1 MTTERVPPPVEDVDL
16 SWEPEHLHE
25 EWPSGRDTEF
35 VMWRVEQAFVD
46 QAKAGPGGLMLDVA
60 SGYAR
65 HAHLFR
71 DHGWRYIGIEPSEDM
86 IQRAVAW
93 TAAEGDPVEIMRG
106 IGETLPFRDDTFD
119 RLLCMSSL
127 DHFANPGAG
136 MVEMARIL
144 KPGGHLVI
152 GLVNYA
158 GVACN
163 LSRVMY
169 RAGRR
174 FGAIPSG
181 KRMFWDDPTEGE
193 HTFEGKTKSLKKWA
207 KGVLELEREY
217 GASMMWAVPGWKYV
231 FRPFPGDTRP
241 MVLARSA
248 ILRTA
253 DRIGRTFPTASDF
266 VVTTWRKP

>member
-1 MTTERVPPPVEDVDL
+1 MTTERIPPPKEDVDL
-16 SWEPEHLHE
+16 SWQPEPLQED
-25 EWPSGRDTEF
+25 WPDGRDTEF
-35 VMWRVEQAFVD
+35 IMWRMEEAFLD
-46 QAKAGPGGLMLDVA
+46 EAMRGAGGLLLDVA
-60 SGYAR
+60 CGHAR
-65 HAHLFR
+65 HAL
-71 DHGWRYIGIEPSEDM
+71 DMQAHGWRFIGIEPSPEM
-86 IQRAVAW
+86 VRRAVEW
-93 TAAEGDPVEIMRG
+93 TTAAGDPIQMMRG
-106 IGETLPFRDDTFD
+106 IGETLPFRDNVFD
-119 RLLCMSSL
+119 RVLCMSSL

-158 GVACN
+158 GIGCN
-163 LSRVMY
+163 LSRAMY

-174 FGAIPSG
+174 VGTIPKG

-193 HTFEGKTKSLKKWA
+193 HTFEGRTKTLKKWA
-207 KGVLELEREY
+207 QEALVLEHEY
-217 GASMMWAVPGWKYV
+217 GVSLMWAVPGWKYV
-231 FRPFPGDTRP
+231 FRPFPGDARP

-248 ILRTA
+248 ILRTT